1 MKKYILACVDS
12 SDNSKGVCDAAI
24 HFAKLLGADIT
35 LLHALEPISD
45 LVPDLSGNLNFDAQ
59 NELLE
64 QILSEEEQI
73 TRKLNIN
80 GKELLNSCK
89 EYCENAGITTTTL
102 HLHGDLTE
110 LITTLEKE
118 YRLLIIGKVG
128 EEEVGSHIKEV
139 IKNVKIPIML
149 ASKDFAP
156 IKKVLFAYDGSNIL
170 NESLD
175 KNLKEPLFKDAKRV
189 LIHLSK
195 DKEKSQNILN
205 EGKKLFDKY
214 EKEVSLEILE
224 KTSASDLVDYAN
236 ENDFSVIAMGAYKN
250 LAIKHIIFGSF
261 TNEVLAK
268 SKLPLFIF
276 K

>member
-35 LLHALEPISD
+35 LLHALEPILD
-45 LVPDLSGNLNFDAQ
+45 FAPDLSGNLNFDAQ

-64 QILSEEEQI
+64 HILNEEEQI
-73 TRKLNIN
+73 ARKLNIN

-118 YRLLIIGKVG
+118 YRLLIMGKVG

-149 ASKDFAP
+149 ANKDFTP
-156 IKKVLFAYDGSNIL
+156 ITKVLFAYDGSKSL
-170 NESLD
+170 MQSLD
-175 KNLKEPLFKDAKRV
+175 KNLKEPLFKNATRV
-189 LIHLSK
+189 LANLSK
-195 DKEKSQNILN
+195 DKEKSLDILN
-205 EGKKLFDKY
+205 EGKKIFDKY
-214 EKEVSLEILE
+214 EKEVSLEFID
-224 KTSASDLVDYAN
+224 KTNASDLVDYAH

-261 TNEVLAK
+261 TNEVLNK

-276 K
+276 R

>member
-35 LLHALEPISD
+35 LLHALEPILD
-45 LVPDLSGNLNFDAQ
+45 FAPDLSGNLNFDAQ

-64 QILSEEEQI
+64 NILNSEEKRAKE
-73 TRKLNIN
+73 LNKS
-80 GKELLNSCK
+80 GKELLMHFK
-89 EYCENAGITTTTL
+89 DYCIKAGINTTTL

-118 YRLLIIGKVG
+118 YRLLIMGKLG

-149 ASKDFAP
+149 ANKDFTP
-156 IKKVLFAYDGSNIL
+156 ITKVLFAYDGSKSL
-170 NESLD
+170 MQSLD
-175 KNLKEPLFKDAKRV
+175 KNLKEPLFKNAKRV

-205 EGKKLFDKY
+205 EGKNIFDKY
-214 EKEVSLEILE
+214 EKDVSLEILE

-261 TNEVLAK
+261 TNEVLSK

-276 K
+276 R